1 MVILVRCIDQTVSV
15 ALTTKLE
22 FLIREGLITAY
33 LGADGWVTAQ
43 GKKTSD
49 RNYPASAEKS
59 RRTAFVSCF

>member
-15 ALTTKLE
+15 ALASKLE

-33 LGADGWVTAQ
+33 LQADGWVAAQ
-43 GKKTSD
+43 GTETRV